1 MDAGWYA
8 DGVWWD
14 TVGEWLP
21 IAKRFPNGIKRVF
34 DYIREK
40 GMRPGIWLEF
50 ESMGIKCPL
59 AKEMP
64 DECFIMRH
72 GKRVI
77 DHGRYVLD
85 FRNEQARAHCTA
97 AVRRVIEEFGV
108 EYIKNDYNVEC
119 GVGTEYNADSAGDGL
134 LEHNRAFL
142 EWYKEIRE
150 RYPHV
155 TFENCA
161 SGGMRMDYAMLEHQH
176 IQSLTDQDR
185 YFVTPHIAAAAGT
198 AVLPEQAAVWSTP
211 VQSWGL
217 NCAAM
222 NMTSA
227 MMQRM
232 HLSGDVM
239 KWNEETK
246 ALVKEGVAAYKA
258 TRADIDSAIPYYP
271 LGEIPS
277 YDDKWLCTA
286 YKCADCTRLIV
297 WRLESDDDSII
308 IPINFAYD
316 SVKILYPSNHKCE
329 IEKGNGNITA
339 NLPEK
344 LTAVFLELK

>member
-1 MDAGWYA
+1 
-8 DGVWWD
+8 
-14 TVGEWLP
+14 
-21 IAKRFPNGIKRVF
+21 
-34 DYIREK
+34 
-40 GMRPGIWLEF
+40 
-50 ESMGIKCPL
+50 
-59 AKEMP
+59 
-64 DECFIMRH
+64 
-72 GKRVI
+72 
-77 DHGRYVLD
+77 
-85 FRNEQARAHCTA
+85 
-97 AVRRVIEEFGV
+97 
-108 EYIKNDYNVEC
+108 
-119 GVGTEYNADSAGDGL
+119 
-134 LEHNRAFL
+134 
-142 EWYKEIRE
+142 
-150 RYPHV
+150 
-155 TFENCA
+155 
-161 SGGMRMDYAMLEHQH
+161 MDYAMLENQH
-176 IQSLTDQDR
+176 IQSLTDQDQ
-185 YFVTPHIAAAAGT
+185 YFVIPHIAAAAGT

-239 KWNEETK
+239 KWDDATK

-297 WRLESDDDSII
+297 WRLEGDEASLT
-308 IPINFAYD
+308 IPADFDFKNA
-316 SVKILYPSNHKCE
+316 KILYPSNSPCE
-329 IEKGNGNITA
+329 IVKGDGNITV

-344 LTAVFLELK
+344 NTAVFLELK